1 MLLCGIRGLIIGSE
15 ITRNSY
21 YRPKKKSEM
30 RVLTKAKELITLTH
44 NYTTN
49 WPNVDKFTLKDRAR
63 LTALGIYENLVTA
76 NETFI
81 DFTMLN
87 NLRRSI
93 KHYES
98 KRDKFPEESIQY
110 LLLQLNLTTLKLTT
124 ATQLG
129 DQVKA
134 RRGIQGAAFTRLSIL
149 DYYIQLAY
157 DLKYINGKQE
167 ERWCDLLA
175 DVRNLLGAWIKAD
188 RKRYTY

>member
-1 MLLCGIRGLIIGSE
+1 
-15 ITRNSY
+15 
-21 YRPKKKSEM
+21 M
-30 RVLTKAKELITLTH
+30 RVLTRAKELITLTH
-44 NYTTN
+44 KYTTN

-87 NLRRSI
+87 DLKRSI
-93 KHYES
+93 KHY
-98 KRDKFPEESIQY
+98 KNRRDMFPEDSIQY
-110 LLLQLNLTTLKLTT
+110 MLIQLNLTTLKLTT

-134 RRGIQGAAFTRLSIL
+134 RRDIQGAAFTRLSIL

-157 DLKYINGKQE
+157 DLKYINDKQE
-167 ERWCDLLA
+167 ERWCSLLT
-175 DVRNLLGAWIKAD
+175 DVKNLLGAWIKAD
-188 RKRYTY
+188 RKRYNY